1 MQALGRVEDTISDN
15 AIIVKPIL
23 INILWGLRRQSNTC
37 YISTMDTK
45 VVYSWQE
52 LGTSDFLVHYFNH
65 ALYTRT
71 TDTKPNT
78 CFMKLIYVGYLFG

>member
-1 MQALGRVEDTISDN
+1 MPTSLKRGEVDSYVYLKEKVT
-15 AIIVKPIL
+15 
-23 INILWGLRRQSNTC
+23 SNTC